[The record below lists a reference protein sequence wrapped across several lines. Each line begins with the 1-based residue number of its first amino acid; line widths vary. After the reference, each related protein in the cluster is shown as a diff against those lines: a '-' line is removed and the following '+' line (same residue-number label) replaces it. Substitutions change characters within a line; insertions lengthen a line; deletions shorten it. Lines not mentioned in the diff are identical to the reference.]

1 MIRSSRGNAAKDTKR
16 CPVCGTENVIALWER
31 VPKSETR
38 VAHTCL
44 TCGHWIILDHAGWE
58 TFWGDT
64 PPSF

>member
-16 CPVCGTENVIALWER
+16 CPACGAENVLALWDS

-44 TCGHWIILDHAGWE
+44 PG
-58 TFWGDT
+58 
-64 PPSF
+64 